1 MAGVKKGLLN
11 TGTNSCTRNLS
22 SEISSASGHRDSTHT
37 HARVHTRGSSPF
49 GYGSADVSKASFPMS
64 TASLGAPLNSLG
76 ALSSEPGVGKRHSH
90 FLPFSTR
97 GLGGLAPILGKQEV
111 WGQKPGSQVEQE
123 TASPGRTD
131 SCPQGTGQSDCSEP
145 PAHLC

>member
-1 MAGVKKGLLN
+1 M
-11 TGTNSCTRNLS
+11 GTNSCTRNLS
-22 SEISSASGHRDSTHT
+22 SEISFASGHRDSTHR

-49 GYGSADVSKASFPMS
+49 GYGSADVSKASLPMC

-90 FLPFSTR
+90 FLPFSTP

-111 WGQKPGSQVEQE
+111 WGQKPCSQVEQE
-123 TASPGRTD
+123 TASPGHTD
-131 SCPQGTGQSDCSEP
+131 SCPPGTGQRDCSEP